1 MTGDCRVGDFVGD
14 SSLNHQSPITNR
26 QPFTNH
32 RSLITIVTLFV
43 SVFSAVA
50 QAAETR
56 FQHVSLLNARDR
68 VSLVFELTG
77 EPQNVATRRVSG
89 AVLELDAGP
98 VVMPARATSFMAPA
112 GTRFVMGV
120 SIQGGEATAG
130 RLKARITLLE
140 RARTA
145 VRVVG
150 RRVYVDFSLDTPPAT
165 QGAEPGAAFVP
176 PPPKA
181 PARLAEAERE
191 GGTSA
196 QARLTAGSP
205 SRLRDGVAWRAP
217 QETARAVAPAAP
229 TPAAPVPPST
239 SGRDAYRL
247 AIQPAIDRF
256 DELKPFLLSAAASP
270 SEPVLKAVGSTLVG
284 IQGLLLSVD
293 VPAESRRAHD
303 VLSSA
308 VAAAVTAVSPTFG
321 GDRAAQAKQ
330 ALGLLEQ
337 ARAGW

>member
-1 MTGDCRVGDFVGD
+1 VAALSRV
-14 SSLNHQSPITNR
+14 TA
-26 QPFTNH
+26 
-32 RSLITIVTLFV
+32 
-43 SVFSAVA
+43 AVA
-50 QAAETR
+50 LVVSAGTISAHAAETR

-77 EPQNVATRRVSG
+77 EPQNVSTRRVSA

-98 VVMPARATSFMAPA
+98 VVMPAAATSFMAPP
-112 GTRFVMGV
+112 GVRFVMGV
-120 SIQGGEATAG
+120 SIQGGKATAG

-145 VRVVG
+145 VRVAG
-150 RRVYVDFSLDTPPAT
+150 RRVYVDISSDTPPAT
-165 QGAEPGAAFVP
+165 QGSERGADVVP

-181 PARLAEAERE
+181 PARLAEAERD

-196 QARLTAGSP
+196 QARLT
-205 SRLRDGVAWRAP
+205 RRAAEEHA
-217 QETARAVAPAAP
+217 QAVAPAAP
-229 TPAAPVPPST
+229 PAAVAPVVSAT
-239 SGRDAYRL
+239 AARDAYRSTVK
-247 AIQPAIDRF
+247 PAIDRF
-256 DELKPFLLSAAASP
+256 DELTPFLLSAAASP

-293 VPAESRRAHD
+293 VPAESKHEHD

-308 VAAAVTAVSPTFG
+308 VAAAITAVSPTFT
-321 GDRAAQAKQ
+321 GDRTAQVRQ

-337 ARAGW
+337 AKSSW

>member
-1 MTGDCRVGDFVGD
+1 
-14 SSLNHQSPITNR
+14 
-26 QPFTNH
+26 
-32 RSLITIVTLFV
+32 V
-43 SVFSAVA
+43 SAASRATAAVA
-50 QAAETR
+50 LVLSVGSLSVHAADRNGLTPLLAGETR
-56 FQHVSLLNARDR
+56 FQHIALLNAQDR

-130 RLKARITLLE
+130 RLKARITMLE

-150 RRVYVDFSLDTPPAT
+150 HRVYVDFSADTVPAV
-165 QGAEPGAAFVP
+165 QGTERAAV
-176 PPPKA
+176 KA
-181 PARLAEAERE
+181 PQAP
-191 GGTSA
+191 A
-196 QARLTAGSP
+196 QA
-205 SRLRDGVAWRAP
+205 VASA
-217 QETARAVAPAAP
+217 ASAPAAP
-229 TPAAPVPPST
+229 VAPST
-239 SGRDAYRL
+239 SAVAPSTSVRDAYRST
-247 AIQPAIDRF
+247 IQPAVDRF

-284 IQGLLLSVD
+284 IQGLLQSVD
-293 VPAESRRAHD
+293 VPAESRHAHD

-308 VAAAVTAVSPTFG
+308 VAAAVTAVNPTFG

-330 ALGLLEQ
+330 AIGLLDQ
-337 ARAGW
+337 ARASW

>member
-1 MTGDCRVGDFVGD
+1 M
-14 SSLNHQSPITNR
+14 SSLSR
-26 QPFTNH
+26 AA
-32 RSLITIVTLFV
+32 LVVALAL
-43 SVFSAVA
+43 SAASINA

-56 FQHVSLLNARDR
+56 FQHVSLLNASDR

-77 EPQNVATRRVSG
+77 EAQNVATRRVSG

-140 RARTA
+140 RARAA

-150 RRVYVDFSLDTPPAT
+150 RRVYVDFSSDTPPAA
-165 QGAEPGAAFVP
+165 Q
-176 PPPKA
+176 
-181 PARLAEAERE
+181 RAERPA
-191 GGTSA
+191 S
-196 QARLTAGSP
+196 S
-205 SRLRDGVAWRAP
+205 AP
-217 QETARAVAPAAP
+217 QAARQATAPVAP
-229 TPAAPVPPST
+229 TPAPPAAPST
-239 SGRDAYRL
+239 TRRDEYRST
-247 AIQPAIDRF
+247 IQPAIDRF

-293 VPAESRRAHD
+293 VPAESRQAHD

-308 VAAAVTAVSPTFG
+308 VATAVTAVSPAFA
-321 GDRAAQAKQ
+321 GDRPAQVKQ

-337 ARAGW
+337 ARASW

>member
-1 MTGDCRVGDFVGD
+1 VIRELLMTGDCRVGDFVGD

-196 QARLTAGSP
+196 QARLT
-205 SRLRDGVAWRAP
+205 RRAP
-217 QETARAVAPAAP
+217 QETARAVTPAAP

-239 SGRDAYRL
+239 SGRDAYRST
-247 AIQPAIDRF
+247 IQPAIDRF

>member
-1 MTGDCRVGDFVGD
+1 MAASLRVTAAVALALSAG
-14 SSLNHQSPITNR
+14 TN
-26 QPFTNH
+26 T
-32 RSLITIVTLFV
+32 
-43 SVFSAVA
+43 A

-56 FQHVSLLNARDR
+56 FQHVSLLNASDR

-77 EPQNVATRRVSG
+77 EPQNVTTRRVSA

-98 VVMPARATSFMAPA
+98 VVMPAAATSFMAPP
-112 GTRFVMGV
+112 GVRFVMGV

-145 VRVVG
+145 VRVAG
-150 RRVYVDFSLDTPPAT
+150 RRVYVDISSDTPPAA
-165 QGAEPGAAFVP
+165 QGSERGADVV
-176 PPPKA
+176 
-181 PARLAEAERE
+181 
-191 GGTSA
+191 TSA

-205 SRLRDGVAWRAP
+205 SRLRDGVAGRAP
-217 QETARAVAPAAP
+217 QEDGHAAAP
-229 TPAAPVPPST
+229 IPAAPVPAT
-239 SGRDAYRL
+239 SARDAYRSTVK
-247 AIQPAIDRF
+247 PAIDRF
-256 DELKPFLLSAAASP
+256 DELTPFLLSAAASP

-293 VPAESRRAHD
+293 VPAESKHAHD

-308 VAAAVTAVSPTFG
+308 VAAAITAVSPTFG
-321 GDRAAQAKQ
+321 GDRTAQVRQ

-337 ARAGW
+337 ARVW

>member
-1 MTGDCRVGDFVGD
+1 MSGDCRICGVGD
-14 SSLNHQSPITNR
+14 SSINHQSPITNR
-26 QPFTNH
+26 QRLTNH
-32 RSLITIVTLFV
+32 RSTIAIVLLLV
-43 SVFSAVA
+43 GVFSTVA
-50 QAAETR
+50 HAAKAR
-56 FQHVSLLNARDR
+56 FQHVSLLNALDR

-98 VVMPARATSFMAPA
+98 VVMPARATSFMAPP

-150 RRVYVDFSLDTPPAT
+150 HRVYVDFSSDTAPAT
-165 QGAEPGAAFVP
+165 Q
-176 PPPKA
+176 
-181 PARLAEAERE
+181 RAERPAP
-191 GGTSA
+191 SVQ
-196 QARLTAGSP
+196 QATPP
-205 SRLRDGVAWRAP
+205 S
-217 QETARAVAPAAP
+217 VAPAAT
-229 TPAAPVPPST
+229 TPAAPVAPST
-239 SGRDAYRL
+239 TLRDTYRST
-247 AIQPAIDRF
+247 IQPAIDRF

-270 SEPVLKAVGSTLVG
+270 SEPVLKAVGSTLAG

-293 VPAESRRAHD
+293 VPAESRQSHD

-321 GDRAAQAKQ
+321 GDRAAQAKL
-330 ALGLLEQ
+330 AFGLLEQ
-337 ARAGW
+337 ARASR